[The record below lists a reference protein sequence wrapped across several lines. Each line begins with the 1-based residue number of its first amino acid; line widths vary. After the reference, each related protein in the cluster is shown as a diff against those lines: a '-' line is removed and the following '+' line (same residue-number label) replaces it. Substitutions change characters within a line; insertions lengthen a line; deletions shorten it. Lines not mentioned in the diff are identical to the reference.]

1 MIQALSKVSGSP
13 ARIRTRVPGTK
24 TRDDGPLHY
33 GTSSRWRSTY
43 AIELTGQASDSIKGS
58 RSALCYMR
66 ERWALLLAILMLTS
80 PASALVA
87 VDNPQMGG
95 LGNHDYVPVDSLS
108 NQSIGAPNSPWI
120 ESSLFDRI
128 DSGNEDVRVTVIT
141 RSLSVLNQWQYNH
154 GAIEEQKPANSG
166 ESIVSLDPAEGVNH
180 RTFWMDS
187 EIFHK
192 LPGVPGIIA
201 ILDAQNSPEPYDTK
215 PFATPPGLNPESVR
229 SGEIHGAIGAWER
242 GYTGEGMV
250 VAVADTGVD
259 FAHPDLNGTQAR
271 VSDSKSPY
279 FGWPLMFDHNS
290 MYYWLVNGEAYPSR
304 STWYADTSTID
315 YDNNTDGILDISG
328 YNITGVNT
336 SLSGEYHLGEHPD
349 STLRNKAGGD
359 VPILVVDD
367 RVSGLYETVYPDIN
381 RDGQFQNDVPMR
393 PGEETA
399 GLDTDDDGLWDISA
413 GLVYWV
419 ADGTNGVPYSET
431 YAPRHGYNN
440 RIPGAGNLT
449 LFMLESGSHGTLCAS
464 AIAAQGVVSDG
475 KVLGM
480 APNATISSIGNHYS
494 GGHSL
499 DGWRFIAEG
508 YDGVTITQGDQPHI
522 GSFSFGYS
530 SIDEAGAD
538 GYSLYLDWLTRIY
551 NDNASYSVAIGNGG
565 HGFGTAKVPGA
576 AHGIFSVGAFSS
588 RSSDSWGQNA
598 PWSNRGPNVV
608 GRMDPDIVSVG
619 WSATGDIPLNS
630 RNNANSAWSTW
641 GGTSLAT
648 PIAAGLMALVAEA
661 WQENLGDYPGSQ
673 EFRDFVL
680 STSDDRGY
688 EPFVQG
694 GGWFNASRATATL
707 DGANGTWWTSPAQWN
722 SGTFQGK
729 HRDANINLMRPG
741 ESQDV
746 ALEFENYGET
756 DVLLRFTPTEFTP
769 LEHTVHVW
777 ESLGNGSED
786 GVNDSWDG
794 HQGDR
799 PDLLIPLHISNGT
812 EYNLPLD
819 TIQLRARATIEYS
832 AFDGNQ
838 DRASEERVYL
848 QIYRWTDEDEDGIYV
863 EDFDN
868 DSMVDSDDWTES
880 DELEEV
886 TYWWSN
892 GPNAEVRVGL
902 PFEDARDGLFLGVWN
917 YNGHVSDDPVR
928 IEVDWT
934 AFGSAG
940 NDWITIPSTAVIPAN
955 GSTSTQMTVSV
966 PTDAESG
973 LHQHGVLIES
983 FEIDEGGNLTT
994 TIPQRNWTLPVVT
1007 NVPWIGPFSLEAKP
1021 LDGNV
1026 SNQTLY
1032 DESWISGATR
1042 WDWRAESGDW
1052 RFLTVEWPE
1061 EWDTGGTAILDV
1073 DWDDN
1078 PYTDIDVL
1086 WLTETPHYY
1095 AEDDPDSYGDST
1107 FIIESRST
1115 NNHAGGGSHNWGT
1128 FTDTSREMF
1137 AVPANQ
1143 GVHQL
1148 VLHTALHGV
1157 PTNDNPLNVSVG
1169 YLAAEESG
1177 FQKLVTDW
1185 SEGSGVDAVHVVST
1199 IPLNVESVSSY
1210 GWSQPA
1216 YYDNETA
1223 FQDVSGDKMT
1233 ASWWHNMTIENSTEI
1248 DIKMN
1253 AHDDADLDLYLFR
1266 DANGDGSFSSNEE
1279 VGRSWSGSSSESI
1292 TITSPEDGLYAVAVH
1307 GWSVPSGT
1315 VQFWIDIDVI
1325 GGDQLTITDNFNM
1338 TPGEI
1343 AALWPNGSETLAG
1356 QVPASAFQ
1364 VNLAYER
1371 PAHAGVWTG
1380 HVEVVVEGGISL
1392 RLPYIYEL
1400 AELDPEISFEVPEN
1414 MTQTNT
1420 VVPIRIHALDT
1431 GIGFRLDDLN
1441 WIAANNQTSIPD
1453 ADLVEALDTEL
1464 SYHNLTELWNSGN
1477 HFAIPDNVSFREVW
1491 INATLPEVE
1500 QWHHYAATL
1509 SDRAN
1514 RSASTYL
1521 AVSYDVTAPPLALS
1535 DIPWI
1540 TNQQSL
1546 TYTLHSEP
1554 DASVTHSGNSVE
1566 LDENGVAEVT
1576 IQLTEAEARKNQD
1589 STFYYVHGSSV
1600 FDIVVTD
1607 PAGNSFTREFSVVF
1621 DPTTPSA
1628 SLVDVTDQAGF
1639 HYDSESIAN
1648 PVNLTQGTVT
1658 AIIPVDIQEWCFKL
1672 SALNSPHELVQCET
1686 SQMIPQPRLEDDPG
1700 QSTLPAQYN
1709 IDTSQL
1715 PDGEYLMTLELR
1727 DWANNS
1733 VIETWAFALDT
1744 TAPIV
1749 EWSINPGTEAS
1760 FFDHRQGLSW
1770 LASEEVHAT
1779 FTIDGVTI
1787 SERTDVTGGALFE
1800 LNHTGMHTV
1809 CMEAVDGTKLQENN
1823 NRFKQ
1828 CREIMLDPSIYSTHV
1843 SADWDGGLMAIDMVE
1858 AILQRG
1864 PDQEIWWSRA
1874 GSDQRSLIE
1883 PGAAVITLPLEL
1895 VEGDNQFL
1903 IEIEALDHYDNYTLS
1918 IVRDTIPPALTME
1931 EKVNRTSPLE
1941 TQRVVTGTCEIGA
1954 SVMVWS
1960 ETESVDFFCEENGL
1974 FEVRIGIPEV
1984 PGKHIINALS
1994 SDGANNENSASIEVL
2009 EQEWFDWALDDARAS
2024 GPMLWW
2030 FSLAGLAMIL
2040 LVLVPTMAL
2049 RNRNATRDRLLKHG
2063 PNIDEIMSEVES
2075 TVSNDSTNE
2084 DSTE

>member
-1 MIQALSKVSGSP
+1 MSGINSQTGEP
-13 ARIRTRVPGTK
+13 TNPDYAAVASLDDKSLPGV
-24 TRDDGPLHY
+24 D
-33 GTSSRWRSTY
+33 Y
-43 AIELTGQASDSIKGS
+43 A
-58 RSALCYMR
+58 
-66 ERWALLLAILMLTS
+66 
-80 PASALVA
+80 
-87 VDNPQMGG
+87 
-95 LGNHDYVPVDSLS
+95 
-108 NQSIGAPNSPWI
+108 WI
-120 ESSLFDRI
+120 ESSLSERI
-128 DSGNEDVRVTVIT
+128 ESGSEKVRVTVIT
-141 RSLSVLNQWQYNH
+141 RSLATLNQWQYDN
-154 GAIEEQKPANSG
+154 GAIEAQKSAGMG
-166 ESIVSLDPAEGVNH
+166 ENMIAIDPVDGEINH
-180 RTFWMDS
+180 RTFWMNS

-192 LPGVPGIIA
+192 LTGVPGVIA
-201 ILDAQNSPEPYDTK
+201 ILDAENSPEPYDIT
-215 PFATPPGLNPESVR
+215 PFQTPPGIEPESVR
-229 SGEIHGAIGAWER
+229 SGEIHGAIDAWER
-242 GYTGEGMV
+242 GYAGEGMV

-271 VSDSKSPY
+271 VTDPKSPY
-279 FGWPLMFDHNS
+279 HGWPLMFDHNS
-290 MYYWLVNGEAYPSR
+290 MYYWLVYGDAYPSR

-315 YDNNTDGILDISG
+315 YDNNTDGILDSSG

-381 RDGQFQNDVPMR
+381 RDGEFHNDVPMR

-399 GLDTDDDGLWDISA
+399 GLDTDGDGLWDISG

-440 RIPGAGNLT
+440 RVPGAGNLT

-464 AIAAQGVVSDG
+464 AVAAQGVISDG

-508 YDGVTITQGDQPHI
+508 YDGVTQTQGDQPHI

-619 WSATGDIPLNS
+619 WSATGDLPLNS
-630 RNNANSAWSTW
+630 RSNANSAWGTW

-648 PIAAGLMALVAEA
+648 PIAAGLMALVAQA
-661 WQENLGDYPGSQ
+661 WQENLGDYTGSQ

-707 DGANGTWWTSPAQWN
+707 DGTNGTWWASPAQWN

-746 ALEFENYGET
+746 SIGFDNYGET
-756 DVLLRFTPTEFTP
+756 DIMLRFTPTAFTP

-777 ESLGNGSED
+777 ESLGNGSE
-786 GVNDSWDG
+786 GGINDTWDG

-799 PDLLIPLHISNGT
+799 PDLLIPLHISNST
-812 EYNLPLD
+812 EFRLPID
-819 TIQLRARATIEYS
+819 TLQLRARATIEYS
-832 AFDGNQ
+832 AFDNNQ
-838 DRASEERVYL
+838 DRSSEERVFL
-848 QIYRWTDEDEDGIYV
+848 QVYRWSDDDEDGIYV

-880 DELEEV
+880 GELEEV

-917 YNGHVSDDPVR
+917 YNGQLSDDPVR

-940 NDWITIPSTAVIPAN
+940 DDWITLPSTTVIPAN
-955 GSTSTQMTVSV
+955 DSTFTQMTVSV
-966 PTDAESG
+966 PTGAQPG

-983 FEIDEGGNLTT
+983 FELDQGGNLTT
-994 TIPQRNWTLPVVT
+994 TVPNRNWTLPVVT
-1007 NVPWIGPFSLEAKP
+1007 NVPWIGPFTLDAKP

-1042 WDWRAESGDW
+1042 WNWRAESGDW
-1052 RFLTVEWPE
+1052 RFLSVEWPE

-1073 DWDDN
+1073 DWEDN

-1086 WLTETPHYY
+1086 WLSETPHGY
-1095 AEDDPDSYGDST
+1095 AEDDPDAYGDST
-1107 FIIESRST
+1107 FFIESRST
-1115 NNHAGGGSHNWGT
+1115 NNHAGSGSHNWGT
-1128 FTDTSREMF
+1128 YTGTSREMF
-1137 AVPANQ
+1137 AVPAEQ
-1143 GVHQL
+1143 GIHQL

-1157 PTNDNPLNVSVG
+1157 SSNDNPLNVSVG

-1177 FQKLVTDW
+1177 FEKLVTDW

-1199 IPLNVESVSSY
+1199 MPLNVDSVSSY

-1216 YYDNETA
+1216 YFDNETA

-1233 ASWWHNMTIENSTEI
+1233 ASWWHNMSIENSTEI
-1248 DIKMN
+1248 DIRMN
-1253 AHDDADLDLYLFR
+1253 SHDDADLDLFLFR
-1266 DANGDGSFSSNEE
+1266 DSNGDGTFSSNEE
-1279 VGRSWSGSSSESI
+1279 ITRSWSSSSSESVRI
-1292 TITSPEDGLYAVAVH
+1292 TDPEDGYYAVAVH
-1307 GWSVPSGT
+1307 GYSVPSGT
-1315 VQFWIDIDVI
+1315 VQFWIDIEVI
-1325 GGDQLTITDNFNM
+1325 GGDELAITDNI
-1338 TPGEI
+1338 TLTAGEI
-1343 AALWPNGSETLAG
+1343 ASQWPNGSEALAG
-1356 QVPASAFQ
+1356 QIPASAFQ

-1380 HVEVVVEGGISL
+1380 HIEVLVEGGISL
-1392 RLPYIYEL
+1392 RLPYTYEL
-1400 AELDPEISFEVPEN
+1400 AELDPEITFIVPEN
-1414 MTQTNT
+1414 MSETNS
-1420 VVPIRIHALDT
+1420 VVPILIHALDT
-1431 GIGFRLDDLN
+1431 GIGFKLDDLN
-1441 WIAANNQTSIPD
+1441 WDSADNQTSIPD
-1453 ADLVEALDTEL
+1453 ADSVEALDTNL
-1464 SYHNLTELWNSGN
+1464 GFHNLTDIWNSGN

-1500 QWHHYAATL
+1500 QWHRYTITL
-1509 SDRAN
+1509 TDSAN
-1514 RSASTYL
+1514 RSSQAHL
-1521 AVSYDVTAPPLALS
+1521 AVSYDITAPALVLS

-1540 TNQQSL
+1540 TNQPNL
-1546 TYTLHSEP
+1546 TYSLHSEP
-1554 DASVTHSGNSVE
+1554 GASVIHSGNPVV
-1566 LDENGVAEVT
+1566 LDENGNADVT
-1576 IQLTEAEARKNQD
+1576 IQLTEAEPRQQQG
-1589 STFYYVHGSSV
+1589 STFYYVYGNSV

-1607 PAGNSFTREFSVVF
+1607 TAGNSFTREFTVVF
-1621 DPTTPSA
+1621 DPTAPTA
-1628 SLVDVTDQAGF
+1628 DLIDVIDQSGY
-1639 HYDSESIAN
+1639 HYDSLAIME
-1648 PVNLTQGTVT
+1648 PVNLTEGVMS
-1658 AIIPVDIQEWCFKL
+1658 AIIPVDIQQWCFRL
-1672 SALNSPHELVQCET
+1672 SALNSPHELVNCET
-1686 SQMIPQPRLEDDPG
+1686 DQIIPQPSLQDDPG
-1700 QSTLPAQYN
+1700 QATQVVQYSIN
-1709 IDTSQL
+1709 TSEL
-1715 PDGEYLMTLELR
+1715 PDGDYVMSLELV

-1733 VIETWAFALDT
+1733 VVETWPMALDT
-1744 TAPIV
+1744 TIPIV

-1770 LASEEVHAT
+1770 LANEEVHVT
-1779 FTIDGVTI
+1779 FTIDGEII
-1787 SERTDVTGGALFE
+1787 SDRTAVTGGALFE
-1800 LNHTGMHTV
+1800 LNHTGMHEV
-1809 CMEAVDGTKLQENN
+1809 CLEAVDRTEPQEND
-1823 NRFKQ
+1823 NRFRE
-1828 CREIMLDPSIYSTHV
+1828 CRDMILDPSIYATHV
-1843 SADWDGGLMAIDMVE
+1843 SADWDGGLMAIDEVE

-1864 PDQEIWWSRA
+1864 PDQEIWWSRD
-1874 GSDQRSLIE
+1874 GSEQRNLIQ
-1883 PGAAVITLPLEL
+1883 PGAAVVTLTLEL
-1895 VEGDNQFL
+1895 AEGENKFL
-1903 IEIEALDHYDNYTLS
+1903 IEIESLDHFDNYTLS
-1918 IVRDTIPPALTME
+1918 IVRDTIPPSLTME
-1931 EKVNRTSPLE
+1931 ERSNRTSTLE
-1941 TQRVVTGTCEIGA
+1941 IQRVVYGTCERGA
-1954 SVMVWS
+1954 FVMVWS
-1960 ETESVDFFCEENGL
+1960 DSDSSDFICDSSGL
-1974 FEVRIGIPEV
+1974 FEVVIGIPEA
-1984 PGKHIINALS
+1984 PGIHIISALT

-2009 EQEWFDWALDDARAS
+2009 EQEWIDWALDDARDS

-2030 FSLAGLAMIL
+2030 FSLAGIL
-2040 LVLVPTMAL
+2040 LVLLIVVPAMAIRNRRSRADKAL
-2049 RNRNATRDRLLKHG
+2049 RHG
-2063 PNIDEIMSEVES
+2063 PDIDEIMSEVES
-2075 TVSNDSTNE
+2075 ASADDTASKDDSIE
-2084 DSTE
+2084 